1 MGKRGT
7 RRTVC
12 LSSISIKTRIE
23 TEHLIAAGVKHPQG
37 LSSISIK
44 TRIET
49 PCLKPN
55 NDTVRLFK
63 FYIH

>member
-1 MGKRGT
+1 M
-7 RRTVC
+7 
-12 LSSISIKTRIE
+12 IKKSV
-23 TEHLIAAGVKHPQG
+23 LFG

-49 PCLKPN
+49 
-55 NDTVRLFK
+55 TVAILMQIKQFMFK